1 MKTIMALCLLVLP
14 LAAQPAKKPESF
26 WEKVLRFTGVSATP
40 RSLRSGENAASGDV
54 WVVAAAVGSIPQRLT
69 RDGGYHSPVFDSQ
82 DQNVL
87 ALKAGDLYRIPLHED
102 SPAKVRPLPGVTKLV
117 GISRN
122 DAEQLLVLTKE
133 VGGGFGAAV
142 LSIKT
147 GAMTAIPHDA
157 HSDED
162 ETMLSHLAGWERVFG
177 DVRLS
182 CEDEEK
188 DAPGGRTIRFTDVY
202 VKRGSDRPIDL
213 TNGNGVSSCQPS
225 LSGDGKRVV
234 FIREGR

>member
-1 MKTIMALCLLVLP
+1 MKTIMILCLLVLP
-14 LAAQPAKKPESF
+14 LAAQPGKKAESF
-26 WEKVLRFTGVSATP
+26 WDKVLRFTGVSATP
-40 RSLRSGENAASGDV
+40 RSLRGGENAASGDV
-54 WVVAAAVGSIPQRLT
+54 WVVAAAVGSIPERLT
-69 RDGGYHSPVFDSQ
+69 RDRGYNSPVFDSR
-82 DQNVL
+82 DQNIL
-87 ALKAGDLYRIPLHED
+87 ALKAGDLYRIPLHEG
-102 SPAKVRPLPGVTKLV
+102 SPARIRPVPGVGKLV
-117 GISRN
+117 GISR
-122 DAEQLLVLTKE
+122 DDPDQLLVLMKE
-133 VGGGFGAAV
+133 AGGSFGVAV

-157 HSDED
+157 HSDQD

-177 DVRLS
+177 DIRLS

-202 VKRGSDRPIDL
+202 LRRGSDRPIDL

-234 FIREGR
+234 FIREGP

>member
-1 MKTIMALCLLVLP
+1 MKTIMTLCLLVLP
-14 LAAQPAKKPESF
+14 LAAQPGKKAESF

-54 WVVAAAVGSIPQRLT
+54 WLVAAAVGSIPERLT
-69 RDGGYHSPVFDSQ
+69 RDRGYNSPVFDSR
-82 DQNVL
+82 DQNIL
-87 ALKAGDLYRIPLHED
+87 ALKAGDLYRIPLHGD
-102 SPAKVRPLPGVTKLV
+102 SPARVRPVPGVGKLV
-117 GISRN
+117 GISR
-122 DAEQLLVLTKE
+122 DDPDQLLVLMKE
-133 VGGGFGAAV
+133 AGGSFGAAV

-147 GAMTAIPHDA
+147 GATTAIPHDA
-157 HSDED
+157 HSDQD
-162 ETMLSHLAGWERVFG
+162 ETMLSHLAGWERDFG

-188 DAPGGRTIRFTDVY
+188 AAPGGRAIRFTDVY
-202 VKRGSDRPIDL
+202 LRRGSDRPIDL

-234 FIREGR
+234 FIREGP

>member
-1 MKTIMALCLLVLP
+1 MKTIMMLCLLVLP
-14 LAAQPAKKPESF
+14 LAAQPGKKAESF

-40 RSLRSGENAASGDV
+40 RSLRGGENVASGDV
-54 WVVAAAVGSIPQRLT
+54 WVVAAAVGSIPERLT
-69 RDGGYHSPVFDSQ
+69 RDRGYNSPVFDSR
-82 DQNVL
+82 DQNIL

-102 SPAKVRPLPGVTKLV
+102 SPARIRPVPGVGKLV
-117 GISRN
+117 GISR
-122 DAEQLLVLTKE
+122 DDPDQLLVLMKE
-133 VGGGFGAAV
+133 AGGSFGVAV

-157 HSDED
+157 HSDQD

-202 VKRGSDRPIDL
+202 LRRGSDRPIDL

-234 FIREGR
+234 FIREGP